1 MNKTLLLLC
10 LLSQSFAAVA
20 QSVPEFAALA
30 QSAPEVEVRAA
41 GQRWM
46 EGIGR
51 GDPDYMVSLY
61 TGDAILHGTVSAV
74 LRQGPALIREYFT
87 ATAANP
93 PTMSFVEPQNIRVF
107 GDTAVNTGF
116 YQTRFGSNDPITL
129 RYSFVYRKVGEQ
141 WLIVDHHSS
150 RMPE

>member
-1 MNKTLLLLC
+1 MNKLPLVLLCRLLC
-10 LLSQSFAAVA
+10 LLLPALSVA
-20 QSVPEFAALA
+20 QTDPAT
-30 QSAPEVEVRAA
+30 EVRAA
-41 GQRWM
+41 GQRWV
-46 EGIGR
+46 EGIGM
-51 GDPDYMVSLY
+51 GDPDLMVSLY
-61 TGDAILHGTVSAV
+61 ADDAILHGTVSPV

-107 GDTAVNTGF
+107 GDTAINTGF
-116 YQTRFGSNDPITL
+116 YQTRFGTNEPITL
-129 RYSFVYRKVGEQ
+129 RYSFVYRKSGSD